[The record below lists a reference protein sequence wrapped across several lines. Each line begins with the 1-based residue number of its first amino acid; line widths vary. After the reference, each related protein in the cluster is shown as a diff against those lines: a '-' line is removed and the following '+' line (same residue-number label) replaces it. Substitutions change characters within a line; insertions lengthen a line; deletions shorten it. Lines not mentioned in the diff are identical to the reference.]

1 MIDKKDMLIQED
13 DTAKGEVDGPDKKY
27 VRNTGKASNVCE
39 LVNNINRRTTQCRGV
54 PHRQD
59 RLVKNISTSL
69 ETIQI
74 QTHRPERRYQVHQQ
88 LAKVWFRQ
96 FPSFLLI

>member
-1 MIDKKDMLIQED
+1 MIDKKDMFIQED
-13 DTAKGEVDGPDKKY
+13 DTVVDGPDKKY
-27 VRNTGKASNVCE
+27 VRNTGVASNVCE
-39 LVNNINRRTTQCRGV
+39 LVNNITRRTTQCRGV

-74 QTHRPERRYQVHQQ
+74 QTHSLPERRYQVQRQ
-88 LAKVWFRQ
+88 LAKV
-96 FPSFLLI
+96 